1 MIKSKTDLCLSLKTP
16 LTSSKMITLLLMT
29 YKGYKVLE
37 HLVQQNLHHILD
49 SVIIGEDKATEND
62 YSDEIIALCKK
73 HAIKFFRRKESYT
86 ITSKYSLAISW
97 RWLIP
102 TENTEL
108 IVLHDSLLPKYRG
121 FAPLVNQLINGEKTI
136 GLTAIKA
143 SDQYDRGPI
152 IMQQSVAIQYPIKI
166 NDAIEVISDLYSSI
180 TADIFRTVAN
190 ESKLVFIPQDESQAT
205 YSLWRDEDD
214 YRIDWTQDSSCI
226 IRFIH
231 AVGYP
236 YLGASTLFEDKKIRV
251 YDVEL
256 HPDVHIVN
264 RDSGKIIF
272 FDSDRPVVVCGT
284 GLIKIL
290 DARFDDTG
298 ASIFPLNKFRVRFK

>member
-1 MIKSKTDLCLSLKTP
+1 
-16 LTSSKMITLLLMT
+16 MITLLLMT

-37 HLVQQNLHHILD
+37 HLVEQDLHRILD

-62 YSDEIIALCKK
+62 YSNEIIALCEK
-73 HAIKFFRRKESYT
+73 HTIKFFTRNENHT

-121 FAPLVNQLINGEKTI
+121 FAPLVNQLINGERTI

-152 IMQQSVAIQYPIKI
+152 IMQQSVNIQYPIKI
-166 NDAIEVISDLYSSI
+166 KDAIEIISDLYSSI
-180 TADIFRTVAN
+180 TAGIFRAVAN
-190 ESKLVFIPQDESQAT
+190 ESKLVFIPQDDSQAT

-214 YRIDWTQDSSCI
+214 YRIDWTQNSSDI
-226 IRFIH
+226 VRFIH
-231 AVGYP
+231 AIGYP
-236 YLGASTLFEDKKIRV
+236 YLGASTYLEKKKIRIYDAEV
-251 YDVEL
+251 Y
-256 HPDVHIVN
+256 PDVNIMN

-272 FDSDRPVVVCGT
+272 LDNERPVIVCGT

-290 DARFDDTG
+290 DARFDDSDT
-298 ASIFPLNKFRVRFK
+298 SIFPLKKFRLRLE

>member
-1 MIKSKTDLCLSLKTP
+1 
-16 LTSSKMITLLLMT
+16 MITLFLMT

-37 HLVQQNLHHILD
+37 HLIEQDLHHILD
-49 SVIIGEDKATEND
+49 SVVVGEDKSTEND
-62 YSDEIIALCKK
+62 YSNEIITLCEE
-73 HAIKFFRRKESYT
+73 HTIKFYRRKENYT

-121 FAPLVNQLINGEKTI
+121 FAPLVNQLINGEKKI

-152 IMQQSVAIQYPIKI
+152 IMQQSVDIQYPIKI
-166 NDAIEVISDLYSSI
+166 KDAIEIISDLYSSI
-180 TADIFRTVAN
+180 TADIFRAVAN
-190 ESKLVFIPQDESQAT
+190 GSTLAFIPQDESQAT

-214 YRIDWTQDSSCI
+214 YQIAWSQDSSDI
-226 IRFIH
+226 LRFIH

-236 YLGASTLFEDKKIRV
+236 YLGASTLLEDKKIRI
-251 YDVEL
+251 YDAEIY
-256 HPDVHIVN
+256 PDVHIVN

-272 FDSDRPVVVCGT
+272 FDNDRPVVVCGT

-290 DARFDDTG
+290 DARFDNTG
-298 ASIFPLNKFRVRFK
+298 ASIFPLNKFRLRFK

>member
-1 MIKSKTDLCLSLKTP
+1 
-16 LTSSKMITLLLMT
+16 MITLLLMT

-37 HLVQQNLHHILD
+37 HLIKQDLHHILD
-49 SVIIGEDKATEND
+49 SVVVGEDKATEND

-73 HAIKFFRRKESYT
+73 HTVKFFRRKENYT
-86 ITSKYSLAISW
+86 ITSKYSLAVSW

-121 FAPLVNQLINGEKTI
+121 FAPLVNQLINGERTI

-152 IMQQSVAIQYPIKI
+152 IMQQSVSIQYPVKIK
-166 NDAIEVISDLYSSI
+166 DAIEIISDLYSSI
-180 TADIFRTVAN
+180 TANIFRAVAN
-190 ESKLVFIPQDESQAT
+190 ESKLIFIPQDESLAS

-214 YRIDWTQDSSCI
+214 YRVDWTQDSSDI
-226 IRFIH
+226 VRFID

-236 YLGASTLFEDKKIRV
+236 YLGASTHLEENKIRIYDAEV
-251 YDVEL
+251 Y
-256 HPDVHIVN
+256 PDVHIVN
-264 RDSGKIIF
+264 RDPGKIIF
-272 FDSDRPVVVCGT
+272 FDNDRPVVVCST
-284 GLIKIL
+284 GLVKIV

-298 ASIFPLNKFRVRFK
+298 ASIFPLNKFRLRFK

>member
-1 MIKSKTDLCLSLKTP
+1 
-16 LTSSKMITLLLMT
+16 MITLLLMT

-37 HLVQQNLHHILD
+37 HLIEKDLHRILD
-49 SVIIGEDKATEND
+49 SVIVGEDKATEND
-62 YSDEIIALCKK
+62 YSGEIIALCEKNT
-73 HAIKFFRRKESYT
+73 IKFFRKKENYT

-152 IMQQSVAIQYPIKI
+152 ITQQSVNIQYPIKI
-166 NDAIEVISDLYSSI
+166 KDAIEIISDLYSSV
-180 TADIFRTVAN
+180 TADIFRAVAN
-190 ESKLVFIPQDESQAT
+190 ESKLIFIPQDETQAT

-214 YRIDWTQDSSCI
+214 YRIDWTQDSSDI
-226 IRFIH
+226 VRFIH

-236 YLGASTLFEDKKIRV
+236 YLGASTRLEGKKIRI
-251 YDVEL
+251 YDAEL
-256 HPDVHIVN
+256 YPDVHIMN

-272 FDSDRPVVVCGT
+272 FDNDRPVVVCST

-290 DARFDDTG
+290 DAQFDDTG
-298 ASIFPLNKFRVRFK
+298 VSIFPLNKFRLRFK

>member
-1 MIKSKTDLCLSLKTP
+1 
-16 LTSSKMITLLLMT
+16 MT

-37 HLVQQNLHHILD
+37 HLIEQDLHHILD
-49 SVIIGEDKATEND
+49 YVIIGEDKATEND
-62 YSDEIIALCKK
+62 YSSEIITLCEK
-73 HAIKFFRRKESYT
+73 HTIKFFRRREDYT
-86 ITSKYSLAISW
+86 IASKYSLAISW

-152 IMQQSVAIQYPIKI
+152 IMQQSVSIEYPLKIK
-166 NDAIEVISDLYSSI
+166 DAIEIISNLYSSI
-180 TADIFRTVAN
+180 TAAIFRAAAN
-190 ESKLVFIPQDESQAT
+190 GSRLIFTPQDESQAS

-214 YRIDWTQDSSCI
+214 YRVDWTQDSSDI
-226 IRFIH
+226 VRFID

-236 YLGASTLFEDKKIRV
+236 YLGASTYVEEKKIRIYDAEV
-251 YDVEL
+251 Y
-256 HPDVHIVN
+256 PDVHIVN

-272 FDSDRPVVVCGT
+272 LDNDRPVVVCGT

-298 ASIFPLNKFRVRFK
+298 VSIFPLNKFRLRFK